1 MRRRTGDGEPSA
13 RGRGSVTR
21 DRGSARR
28 DRDPWR
34 YRWAVLGIATFTQA
48 AAGFFVQ
55 GIGAL
60 GIPLQR
66 ALDLSTAQ
74 LGLLISASQLV
85 PLVGLLVA
93 GELLDRYNERW
104 VVGIGACVVAVGL
117 GVGSAAPGYVSLLCV
132 LLIVGAGYSTVQPGG
147 SKSVASWFDTSRRG
161 FAMGVRQ
168 AGLPLGAALASAV
181 LPLLAEAYGW
191 RATLVAGAVAAL
203 LGAGVFMGCYRRPPS
218 APPASSVLATS
229 AASSASSVSAA
240 SSTSSTPTV
249 SSIPSAPPAPPLKE
263 PSASLSTRLGARLRL
278 LREPAMVKIMLSGA
292 TLISVQYAVGVLTV
306 LHLHE
311 AASVGAGTAAL
322 VLVAAQGA
330 GVVGRIGLAV
340 RSDRSRSGRHGT
352 IALCMVAVIAGMAVL
367 MTPLGRSP
375 ALACGVLVWLG
386 FFGYGWYGP
395 WVAYVTES
403 APAGRTGFTL
413 GLAMSVNQVAI
424 VLMPPALGL
433 LRDVTGS
440 FTVVWGLLSAL
451 TATALAVT
459 TVAAR
464 RRRRRGPP
472 GAGGL
477 PDTAGARPATAPAAP
492 HRPV

>member
-1 MRRRTGDGEPSA
+1 MRRRTGDGDPSA
-13 RGRGSVTR
+13 RGRGSSTR
-21 DRGSARR
+21 YRGPSTKG
-28 DRDPWR
+28 RDPWR

-74 LGLLISASQLV
+74 LGLLVSAAQLV

-132 LLIVGAGYSTVQPGG
+132 LLVVGAGYSTVQPGG

-181 LPLLAEAYGW
+181 LPLLAEAHGW

-218 APPASSVLATS
+218 VPSAPTVPPVPSALATS
-229 AASSASSVSAA
+229 SVS
-240 SSTSSTPTV
+240 P
-249 SSIPSAPPAPPLKE
+249 
-263 PSASLSTRLGARLRL
+263 ASLSTRLGVRLRL

-367 MTPLGRSP
+367 MSPLGRSP

-433 LRDVTGS
+433 LRDLTGS

-451 TATALAVT
+451 TATALVAT
-459 TVAAR
+459 TVPDR
-464 RRRRRGPP
+464 RRRRHGPP
-472 GAGGL
+472 GAGGP
-477 PDTAGARPATAPAAP
+477 PDTAEVRSAAAPAAP